1 MSVELPG
8 WTCPAI
14 DRVIAA
20 ARRHIPEPELTDVL
34 ICLESL
40 RVSHVAFRSIA
51 SGRNSTRAAGEVER
65 LDRRVEQL
73 LRRLPPET
81 A

>member
-1 MSVELPG
+1 MSDLPG

-14 DRVIAA
+14 DRVITA

-40 RVSHVAFRSIA
+40 RVSHVML
-51 SGRNSTRAAGEVER
+51 RAAAAGRAPERAAAEVVR
-65 LDRRVEQL
+65 LDQRIEQL
-73 LRRLPPET
+73 LRRLPPE
-81 A
+81 AP